1 MRDFLYPAKFAADK
15 ASGGFTV
22 TFRDLPE
29 AITQGDDLADAL
41 AQAADCLDE
50 AIAGRLVRIDDIPIA
65 SKPAKGEY
73 LIAVP
78 PLTAAKAGLQLAMW
92 TAGVSIVQLA
102 KRLCCDEKEIRRMLD
117 PKHQTKIASIHRA
130 LKSLGQ
136 VLSISVFSDA
146 A

>member
-1 MRDFLYPAKFAADK
+1 MRDFRYPSKFAADK
-15 ASGGFTV
+15 VYGGFTV

-29 AITQGDDLADAL
+29 AITQGDDLAAAL
-41 AQAADCLDE
+41 SQAADCLDE
-50 AIAGRLVRIDDIPIA
+50 AIAGRLARLDGIPAA

-78 PLTAAKAGLQLAMW
+78 PLMAAKAALQLAMSA
-92 TAGVSIVQLA
+92 AGVSNVELA
-102 KRLCCDEKEIRRMLD
+102 KRIGCDEKEVRRMLD

-130 LKSLGQ
+130 LRSLGQ
-136 VLSISVFSDA
+136 ALSISVISDA